1 MIGWVCVDRHVHYDF
16 WTSFCGSAGVFCMGE
31 VFGDDIGYVTVA
43 PSHTLHLTSPHST
56 PHPPF
61 TTHRPSNSLAATYQ
75 SSMDSV
81 LNYPMYDALVEGFAI
96 PGPGNMTAVT
106 ETLVALQGQ
115 MKVCLFFF

>member
-1 MIGWVCVDRHVHYDF
+1 MISGMSHFHIPSP
-16 WTSFCGSAGVFCMGE
+16 TSTS
-31 VFGDDIGYVTVA
+31 
-43 PSHTLHLTSPHST
+43 PHLTSPHLT
-56 PHPPF
+56 PL
-61 TTHRPSNSLAATYQ
+61 TTHPNRLAATYQ

-115 MKVCLFFF
+115 MKVCFLSFFLRSSFPWACYLLALELVCGCGSRKFR